1 MSDDYDLKVL
11 LELREREQEEAE
23 EEYARQIQELERQ
36 KEYLAQRRAD
46 LEEAIE
52 RRKAVCAQHD
62 ERVEASGAT
71 LAQMNVF
78 ESYLSGL
85 RQDEIQLRDS
95 IDRAER
101 AVSQQGEQVGEA
113 KQDLIEAT
121 RELEAVEKHR
131 ENWQEE
137 RATEEQR
144 RESAAMDEVAARR
157 WMERNR

>member
-23 EEYARQIQELERQ
+23 DEYARQIQELERR
-36 KEYLAQRRAD
+36 KEYLAKKHGD

-52 RRKAVCAQHD
+52 RRKAMCAQHD
-62 ERVEASGAT
+62 ERVKSGEAT

-85 RQDEIQLRDS
+85 RQDEIQLEDS
-95 IDRAER
+95 IERAER
-101 AVSQQGEQVGEA
+101 AVSQQSEQVAQA
-113 KQDLIEAT
+113 KQGLIEAT
-121 RELEAVEKHR
+121 RELKAVEKHR
-131 ENWQEE
+131 ENWEE
-137 RATEEQR
+137 EKAAEEQR

-157 WMERNR
+157 WMENNQ